1 MTEAEAIDYLRTYYV
16 GAKSK
21 HRAAIEIVLSAL
33 DQAVRPGSEP
43 PGENDEGKVS
53 MISYTE
59 VIERSMR
66 GEVGE
71 GADRITQ
78 LTALTQEISRLRAAL
93 DKAQA
98 EIREQVTR
106 AENAEEEGAALAGR
120 VRTLEAELAEKR
132 GLVVDLTNCLANRNA
147 ELANFTRR
155 T

>member
-1 MTEAEAIDYLRTYYV
+1 MIVRLYTSV
-16 GAKSK
+16 GEGKQ
-21 HRAAIEIVLSAL
+21 V
-33 DQAVRPGSEP
+33 QAVRPGSEP